1 MKRSTL
7 VWLEVSVLVSGPIG
21 AFKVAG
27 RLDTEVDLLKKTVY
41 GRFVHSFRLHFEEN
55 IYILATMFVVLTIC

>member
-21 AFKVAG
+21 ACRAAERK
-27 RLDTEVDLLKKTVY
+27 L
-41 GRFVHSFRLHFEEN
+41 
-55 IYILATMFVVLTIC
+55 IC

>member
-21 AFKVAG
+21 AFRVAE
-27 RLDTEVDLLKKTVY
+27 RLDTSAVFLKKTVY
-41 GRFVHSFRLHFEEN
+41 RRFVLRFRLHFEEN

>member
-21 AFKVAG
+21 ACRAAE
-27 RLDTEVDLLKKTVY
+27 RLD
-41 GRFVHSFRLHFEEN
+41 S
-55 IYILATMFVVLTIC
+55 